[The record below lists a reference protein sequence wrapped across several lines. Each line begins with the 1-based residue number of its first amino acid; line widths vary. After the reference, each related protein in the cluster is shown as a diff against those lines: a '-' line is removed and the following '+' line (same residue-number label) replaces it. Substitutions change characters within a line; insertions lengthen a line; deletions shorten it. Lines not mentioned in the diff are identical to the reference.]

1 MKAISGGWVIGDCW
15 CLLYVDFF
23 YILPVVHNEH
33 VWLVKSE
40 RKPINVT
47 MKTFLK

>member
-1 MKAISGGWVIGDCW
+1 MSDCW
-15 CLLYVDFF
+15 YLLYVDFF
-23 YILPVVHNEH
+23 YRFLVVHSEH